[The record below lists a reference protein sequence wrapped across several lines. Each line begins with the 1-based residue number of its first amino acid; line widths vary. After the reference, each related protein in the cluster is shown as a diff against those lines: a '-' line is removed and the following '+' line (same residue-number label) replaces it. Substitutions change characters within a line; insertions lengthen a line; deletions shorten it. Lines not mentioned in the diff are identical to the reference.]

1 MTLEVTGTL
10 VASTK
15 IQCLCTLVHGK
26 ALRLFHVFYAE
37 VEDATPV
44 TLGYIILCLVRTFTL
59 LMTYQSKFAQSAAE

>member
-1 MTLEVTGTL
+1 MVIEASGTFK
-10 VASTK
+10 AGPN
-15 IQCLCTLVHGK
+15 IQYFRTLVHGK